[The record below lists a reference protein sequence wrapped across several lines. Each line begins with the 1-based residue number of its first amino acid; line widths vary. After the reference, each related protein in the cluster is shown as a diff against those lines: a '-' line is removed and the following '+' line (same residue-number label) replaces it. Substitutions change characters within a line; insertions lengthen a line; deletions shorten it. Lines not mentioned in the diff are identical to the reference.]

1 MPRGFRS
8 KRKFWVSFGLLAVSF
23 RVFTGAPEAQVN
35 FTSIFV
41 DQIATQKHS
50 PDQHQM
56 EEIAP
61 NIGVITSDAKTIPEK
76 HRSTATYK
84 KYLSPDNFI
93 VTLIHE
99 SESVLPP
106 NVAISFTA
114 SFTGL
119 GLTYSPKSH
128 SPPAVVSAHSHTHT
142 TSAVHS
148 VILEKNFGEIAINN
162 NIGGLGRLKL

>member
-1 MPRGFRS
+1 MPIGFRS
-8 KRKFWVSFGLLAVSF
+8 TKKLWVTFGLLAVLF
-23 RVFTGAPEAQVN
+23 RVITGAPEAQVN

-56 EEIAP
+56 EEVAP
-61 NIGVITSDAKTIPEK
+61 NIGVISSDAKTVPEK

-93 VTLIHE
+93 VTLNYE
-99 SESVLPP
+99 SESVQTPTF
-106 NVAISFTA
+106 AISFA
-114 SFTGL
+114 DSFTGL
-119 GLTYSPKSH
+119 GLTYLPKSH
-128 SPPAVVSAHSHTHT
+128 SPPSVESAQSHTNT

-148 VILEKNFGEIAINN
+148 VILENNFGEIKNTYS
-162 NIGGLGRLKL
+162 GKFYRL

>member
-1 MPRGFRS
+1 MPRGFRP
-8 KRKFWVSFGLLAVSF
+8 KRKFWVTFGLLAVSF

-50 PDQHQM
+50 PDQH
-56 EEIAP
+56 EVGEIAT
-61 NIGVITSDAKTIPEK
+61 NIGVISSDAKTIPEK
-76 HRSTATYK
+76 HRSTSTYK

-99 SESVLPP
+99 SESVPLT
-106 NVAISFTA
+106 NSAIYFTDN
-114 SFTGL
+114 FWDL
-119 GLTYSPKSH
+119 ELTYLPKSH

-142 TSAVHS
+142 TSAVYS
-148 VILEKNFGEIAINN
+148 VILEKHFGEITINN